1 MTQQVIDIGAA
12 PNDGTGDTIREAF
25 DKVNDNFTELY
36 AGAGADSGPQGPTGP
51 SGAAGAAGPQGPSG
65 VAGAAGP
72 QGPSG
77 AQGIAGPQ
85 GPMGPSGPAGSFGG
99 VTIDYT
105 FDTNTANTDPGT
117 GRVKFN
123 NLNLAIATEM
133 YVDSTDDSGVDL
145 ATLLQTIDDSTST
158 IKGHFKISEK
168 SNVQAFAIFTI
179 SSASHPSTYSIV
191 NCSYV
196 SGGIAS
202 FNNDADVLIT
212 FARTGDIGDTGP
224 QGPQGPQGAQ
234 GNVGPQGP
242 QGIIG
247 PQGPQGSQ
255 GDVGP
260 QGPQGVIGPQ
270 GPQGAQGDVGPQGPQ
285 GVIGPQGPQGLPG
298 PHGET
303 GPQGP
308 QGPDG
313 PQGPQGVAGP
323 QGPGGSNGDTGPQG
337 PQGPSGAA
345 GPTGPTIAGV
355 VVYDGGE
362 PDTDF
367 SVGLNINC
375 GGVS

>member
-1 MTQQVIDIGAA
+1 MTQQQINIGAA
-12 PNDGTGDTIREAF
+12 PNDGTGDTIRQAF

-36 AGAGADSGPQGPTGP
+36 AGAGADSGPQGPQ
-51 SGAAGAAGPQGPSG
+51 GPQG
-65 VAGAAGP
+65 VAGAAGAVGP
-72 QGPSG
+72 QGPQGVAGTAGPQGPQG
-77 AQGIAGPQ
+77 AQGNAGPQ

-99 VTIDYT
+99 ITLDYT
-105 FDTNTANTDPGT
+105 FDMNTANTDPGT

-123 NLNLAIATEM
+123 NLNLTTATQM
-133 YVDSTDDSGVDL
+133 YIDSSDDSGVNL

-179 SSASHPSTYSIV
+179 SSASHPATYSIV
-191 NCSYV
+191 DCSYV
-196 SGGIAS
+196 SGGITS

-212 FARTGDIGDTGP
+212 FARTGDIGDAGP
-224 QGPQGPQGAQ
+224 QGPQGVA
-234 GNVGPQGP
+234 GPQGP
-242 QGIIG
+242 QGE
-247 PQGPQGSQ
+247 
-255 GDVGP
+255 VGP
-260 QGPQGVIGPQ
+260 QGPQGV
-270 GPQGAQGDVGPQGPQ
+270 V
-285 GVIGPQGPQGLPG
+285 GPQGPQGLPG
-298 PHGET
+298 PHGDT

-313 PQGPQGVAGP
+313 PQGPQGVIGP
-323 QGPGGSNGDTGPQG
+323 QGPAGSNGSTGPQG
-337 PQGPSGAA
+337 PQGPSGVA

>member
-1 MTQQVIDIGAA
+1 MTQQQINIGAA
-12 PNDGTGDTIREAF
+12 PNDGTGDTIRQAF
-25 DKVNDNFTELY
+25 DKANDNFTELY
-36 AGAGADSGPQGPTGP
+36 AGAGADSGPQGPQ
-51 SGAAGAAGPQGPSG
+51 GPQG
-65 VAGAAGP
+65 VAGAAGAVGP
-72 QGPSG
+72 QGPQGVAGTAGPQGPQG
-77 AQGIAGPQ
+77 AQGNAGPQ

-99 VTIDYT
+99 VTVDYT
-105 FDTNTANTDPGT
+105 FDMNTANTDPGT

-123 NLNLAIATEM
+123 NLNLTTATQM
-133 YVDSTDDSGVDL
+133 YIDSSDDSGVNL

-179 SSASHPSTYSIV
+179 SSASHPATYSIV
-191 NCSYV
+191 DCSYV
-196 SGGIAS
+196 SGGITS

-224 QGPQGPQGAQ
+224 QGPQGVTGPQGPQ
-234 GNVGPQGP
+234 GVTGPQGPQGVVGPQGP
-242 QGIIG
+242 QGE
-247 PQGPQGSQ
+247 
-255 GDVGP
+255 VGP
-260 QGPQGVIGPQ
+260 QGPQGVAGPQ
-270 GPQGAQGDVGPQGPQ
+270 GPQGEVGPQGPQ
-285 GVIGPQGPQGLPG
+285 GVVGPQGPQGLPG
-298 PHGET
+298 PHGDT

-313 PQGPQGVAGP
+313 PQGPQGVIGP
-323 QGPGGSNGDTGPQG
+323 QGPAGSNGSTGPQG
-337 PQGPSGAA
+337 PQGPSGVA

>member
-1 MTQQVIDIGAA
+1 
-12 PNDGTGDTIREAF
+12 
-25 DKVNDNFTELY
+25 
-36 AGAGADSGPQGPTGP
+36 
-51 SGAAGAAGPQGPSG
+51 

-224 QGPQGPQGAQ
+224 QGPQGPQG
-234 GNVGPQGP
+234 
-242 QGIIG
+242 
-247 PQGPQGSQ
+247 
-255 GDVGP
+255 
-260 QGPQGVIGPQ
+260 
-270 GPQGAQGDVGPQGPQ
+270 
-285 GVIGPQGPQGLPG
+285 
-298 PHGET
+298 
-303 GPQGP
+303 
-308 QGPDG
+308 PDG